1 MEIKIGK
8 QTKYNNILNRMQNQ
22 FSFREG
28 LYLIIRLY
36 LTNNV
41 LFYFI
46 SVLFRF
52 VPLLLISGNNVNV
65 YRKNSIN
72 QNMSFH
78 RFLKT
83 LTCHNI
89 TKHFNFSVKTYIFF
103 CFIIYILFIIRVINY
118 LFVIKRFKN
127 KSVENKNPAPPKIQI
142 ILDHIAFLI
151 FPYIIEY
158 LSFSFYIYIFPK
170 DFIIKLGNKSKIEII
185 AIIFVNTILI
195 VGYNFCNYVFMISS
209 NKKYTTSELDAY
221 LRIKNEQKYYN
232 NKYTLYKCSNII
244 FYNLI
249 LFQNF
254 ALIHYIEDYF
264 DVKTRIYFKIIITI
278 ILTLNILFIILKKLY
293 EYNYFNIINLLVDV
307 LTYFCLFTIIIDLI
321 LFLSSYE
328 SINSL
333 LEIINIV
340 QKLILSL
347 ITSLLIKYKVRKY
360 LENKIRQIIFQ
371 ENNIKNH
378 RDFLDAF
385 LYLNEIMTKLKEK
398 NDSES
403 KILLLKF
410 LYKHINICNKLN
422 CNCKLLNIFI
432 KNEYD
437 INEND
442 KEEKNISHLI
452 TIMNYLY
459 ESAFLEYDYYN
470 RYELTILL
478 AEHYCHLKDNP
489 IMAFSFISSLISNY
503 KNKFSK
509 FQMVG
514 LYELSQK
521 YIYYIQAKERLD
533 KDNKISENQN
543 NFESKNQKADFY
555 YNYFNSL
562 KLSYK
567 VKKTICNYID
577 NLIYILK
584 YKNIFE
590 ETLIFKF
597 DENNENIVLV
607 KINFFERNSNIE
619 NNIDNPNKK
628 LKRINQ
634 KIFKLSSNLYKI
646 IYLLKMAQLYYI
658 NIVKS
663 IANMDVF
670 KDIPIFIIFK
680 YYLFFDIFEGGKIPQ
695 EISRKL
701 YFSISNKRNV
711 YNNNISNSIYNLLKM
726 RYNEQYN
733 KNDSRFFAIYE
744 YKKDLRTKYFS
755 EECALR
761 LGFKQKDLINKKIDE
776 LMPKEFSCSH
786 QNIILNFFIGAQ
798 LKYFNLDSVFL
809 FDKTTTV
816 IYSVVSRGT
825 LIYNLAKNLI
835 ILSESIF
842 EFEDDYKFMLNN
854 NFEILSITKNFED
867 EYLLN
872 QKIFHKYDLKIME
885 ILQVKPEK
893 LRQKFEK
900 EFKII
905 NYQNLI
911 RQVKTEEY
919 FIPQLYVQSGEAN
932 NGMFNHNNFINTKN
946 QILSN
951 VSKTNNDDKNI
962 NETINDT
969 DEKENLIKK
978 EKIKKEIFDSFINP
992 GKIAIHNTF
1001 SVSLNKWKFIENIFK
1016 ELTKIPDNELLA
1028 DNNNNNNLITDA
1040 KKLINKLLSK
1050 NELTNNLIRITFK
1063 LSYYYNKAF
1072 YFVSINDDKKL
1083 YIKLSKNFNFENN
1096 KVPKNQESS
1105 QKNLIKKLT
1114 QKNIVQK
1121 SSKIKM
1127 EALKLNNIKNTR
1139 NKEDKLSKK
1148 NDEDV
1153 DKDDNKTLYNKI
1165 LDYKEQINK
1174 ERFIFIIK
1182 LILTFIIILIFLF
1195 YILLIYIQGITI
1207 NTTEKILL
1215 AFYYNTH
1222 TKDIIQ
1228 DTLSKLNGIYIDLS
1242 GINPDK
1248 ISGSY
1253 EKIIIEYSKLLR
1265 EKYHYFN
1272 KYFLEYNLV
1281 IGHDFK
1287 AIYEEQV
1294 FYRLKGFWKETPYYS
1309 KYSSEIDFLI
1319 HFIRSI
1325 NVTDSPELQSDLKNF
1340 LFFSGKE
1347 SPKEKV
1353 HTSFIRLLYYITV
1366 NFENSYIN
1374 IYNKI
1379 NKEVYSAYIGF
1390 MNANNFKYYILELIG
1405 LVLYLIFF
1413 VIILIYLYHSNIII
1427 IKNII
1432 FLFLDFTEEHYS
1444 KNRNTNDH
1452 LITLKLLKFKYLI
1465 DDFDLNGLHN
1475 YFEELDNINK
1485 KKDII
1490 NEEMMNKASVENDTI
1505 NNNRKLSIDKEVN
1518 KSEIVKKDMKEKKSS
1533 QLDKINPKKIMENNF
1548 QNDNNSKL
1556 MNNIQKIQLNNSSF
1570 SYLVG
1575 NDSKFLK
1582 NNLNPHSFSNGELIS
1597 GNVVNNSN
1605 KNEINDLANESIYK
1619 KKKSEKNNP
1628 VNNDLEIIEDFQDAI
1643 LNKSNKS
1650 LILEIKKYIIIVL
1663 VFAVFIL
1670 IYTFYKMNCNS
1681 RFNSQSRR
1689 FYIDFQSISNRYS
1702 ILYYYFNT
1710 LKALFLFNEKD
1721 ERWGKIILIME
1732 NMNKYMEEI
1741 NSNYNYALIN
1751 KLDSY
1756 KEVANLFTMLQYNK
1770 NDSSEYLK
1778 EALCKN
1784 ISLCQEYLNTDDNI
1798 FKSGIDFGYKTCFT
1812 YMENIFMDYKK
1823 IQNKTN
1829 ITEII
1834 KTITG
1839 SEFYELKRIRLAF
1852 SSILY
1857 YIQQK
1862 IYSSFEI
1869 DQLYFRINYK
1879 TYISILNLVSLFFSI
1894 LTLLFIYTFIFI
1906 SVTNFGKPIKE
1917 STYRINQSFY
1927 HIKKY
1932 NRIISKKRD
1941 SIILS

>member
-1 MEIKIGK
+1 MEIKIEK

-41 LFYFI
+41 FFYI
-46 SVLFRF
+46 VAILIRF
-52 VPLLLISGNNVNV
+52 VPIILISGNNVNV
-65 YRKNSIN
+65 YRKNSTY
-72 QNMSFH
+72 QNMSLH
-78 RFLKT
+78 QFLKA
-83 LTCHNI
+83 LTFLNI
-89 TKHFNFSVKTYIFF
+89 INHFNFSIGTYIFF
-103 CFIIYILFIIRVINY
+103 CTIILILFIVRVINY
-118 LFVIKRFKN
+118 LFVIRRFKN
-127 KSVENKNPAPPKIQI
+127 KNLENNNPAPPKIQI
-142 ILDHIAFLI
+142 ILDHVAFLF

-158 LSFSFYIYIFPK
+158 LSFSYYIYFFPN
-170 DFIIKLGNKSKIEII
+170 DFIFKHGNRTKLEII
-185 AIIFVNTILI
+185 AIIILNTILI
-195 VGYNFCNYVFMISS
+195 VGYNFCNFVFMISS
-209 NKKYTTSELDAY
+209 NKIYTTSELEAY
-221 LRIKNEQKYYN
+221 SRIKNEQKYHN

-244 FYNLI
+244 FYNLV

-254 ALIHYIEDYF
+254 ALIHIVEDYL
-264 DVKTRIYFKIIITI
+264 DVKTRIYYKIIVTI
-278 ILTLNILFIILKKLY
+278 YLTLNILFIILKKLY
-293 EYNYFNIINLLVDV
+293 EYNFFNIINLLVDV
-307 LTYFCLFTIIIDLI
+307 LIYFCLYTIIIDLF
-321 LFLSSYE
+321 LFLSHYE
-328 SINSL
+328 SINLL
-333 LEIINIV
+333 LEIINIA
-340 QKLILSL
+340 QKLVLSL
-347 ITSLLIKYKVRKY
+347 ITSLLIKYKLQKY
-360 LENKIRQIIFQ
+360 LESKIRQIIFQ

-398 NDSES
+398 KDSES

-410 LYKHINICNKLN
+410 LYIHINNCNKLI

-437 INEND
+437 INENENG
-442 KEEKNISHLI
+442 KEENNTSYLI
-452 TIMNYLY
+452 IIMNYLY

-470 RYELTILL
+470 RIELTALL
-478 AEHYCHLKDNP
+478 AEHFCHLKDNP
-489 IMAFSFISSLISNY
+489 IMAFSLISSLISNY

-509 FQMVG
+509 FEIVG

-533 KDNKISENQN
+533 KDYKISDNQN
-543 NFESKNQKADFY
+543 NLESKNQEASFY
-555 YNYFNSL
+555 YNYFISL

-567 VKKTICNYID
+567 VKKIICNYID

-597 DENNENIVLV
+597 DENNENIILV

-663 IANMDVF
+663 IANFDIF

-711 YNNNISNSIYNLLKM
+711 YNSNISNNTYNLLKM

-733 KNDSRFFAIYE
+733 KNDSRFFAMYE
-744 YKKDLRTKYFS
+744 YKKDLRTKYFN

-761 LGFKQKDLINKKIDE
+761 LGFMQKDLINKKIDE
-776 LMPKEFSCSH
+776 LMPKEFCSSH
-786 QNIILNFFIGAQ
+786 QNIILNFFIGSQ
-798 LKYFNLDSVFL
+798 QKYFNIDRAFL

-816 IYSVVSRGT
+816 IYSIAARGA

-919 FIPQLYVQSGEAN
+919 FIPQLYVQSGEAS

-951 VSKTNNDDKNI
+951 ISKSNNDDENNKNL
-962 NETINDT
+962 NGTIKDI

-992 GKIAIHNTF
+992 GKIFIHNTF
-1001 SVSLNKWKFIENIFK
+1001 SVTLNKWKFIENIFK
-1016 ELTKIPDNELLA
+1016 ELTKIPDNELLSE
-1028 DNNNNNNLITDA
+1028 NNNINNLIADA

-1050 NELTNNLIRITFK
+1050 NDLANNLIRITFK

-1072 YFVSINDDKKL
+1072 YFVSINDEKKL
-1083 YIKLSKNFNFENN
+1083 YLKLFKSFNFENN
-1096 KVPKNQESS
+1096 KI
-1105 QKNLIKKLT
+1105 QKNISKKLT
-1114 QKNIVQK
+1114 QKNIAQK
-1121 SSKIKM
+1121 PNKTKM
-1127 EALKLNNIKNTR
+1127 DDLKLNDIKNSKT
-1139 NKEDKLSKK
+1139 KEDKISKK
-1148 NDEDV
+1148 IDEDGC
-1153 DKDDNKTLYNKI
+1153 KDDNLSLNNKI
-1165 LDYKEQINK
+1165 LVYKKQINR

-1182 LILTFIIILIFLF
+1182 SILTIITILIFIV
-1195 YILLIYIQGITI
+1195 YILIIYIQGMTI
-1207 NTTEKILL
+1207 NTTKKILL

-1222 TKDIIQ
+1222 TRDIIQ
-1228 DTLSKLNGIYIDLS
+1228 DTLSKLNGIYIDSS
-1242 GINPDK
+1242 GINPNK
-1248 ISGSY
+1248 ISYSY
-1253 EKIIIEYSKLLR
+1253 KKIIIEYSKILR

-1272 KYFLEYNLV
+1272 KYFLEYNLE

-1287 AIYEEQV
+1287 TIYEEQV

-1319 HFIRSI
+1319 HVISSI
-1325 NVTDSPELQSDLKNF
+1325 NITDSPELQSDLKNF
-1340 LFFSGKE
+1340 LFFNGKYNA
-1347 SPKEKV
+1347 KEKV
-1353 HTSFIRLLYYITV
+1353 YTSFIKLLYYLTV
-1366 NFENSYIN
+1366 NFENSYKKIF
-1374 IYNKI
+1374 NKI
-1379 NKEVYSAYIGF
+1379 NEEVYSAYIGF
-1390 MNANNFKYYILELIG
+1390 LSTNNFKYYLLEFIG
-1405 LVLYLIFF
+1405 LALYLIFF
-1413 VIILIYLYHSNIII
+1413 VVILIYLYHSNIII

-1465 DDFDLNGLHN
+1465 DDFDLNGFQN
-1475 YFEELDNINK
+1475 YFEEIDTINK
-1485 KKDII
+1485 KKNII
-1490 NEEMMNKASVENDTI
+1490 NEDMMNKSPSENDLL
-1505 NNNRKLSIDKEVN
+1505 NKNKRLSIDKGVN
-1518 KSEIVKKDMKEKKSS
+1518 KSELQKKDMKEKKYS
-1533 QLDKINPKKIMENNF
+1533 QLDKISQKKLMENNF

-1556 MNNIQKIQLNNSSF
+1556 MNNLQKIQLNNSSF
-1570 SYLVG
+1570 SHLVG

-1582 NNLNPHSFSNGELIS
+1582 NNLNPHSFSNGELMA
-1597 GNVVNNSN
+1597 GNAVNNSN
-1605 KNEINDLANESIYK
+1605 KNVINGLVNESIYK
-1619 KKKSEKNNP
+1619 KKKSEKNNTA
-1628 VNNDLEIIEDFQDAI
+1628 NNEMEVEDYQEAI

-1663 VFAVFIL
+1663 IFAVFIL
-1670 IYTFYKMNCNS
+1670 IYTFYKMNINS
-1681 RFNSQSRR
+1681 KFNSQSKRL
-1689 FYIDFQSISNRYS
+1689 YTDFQWISNRYS
-1702 ILYYYFNT
+1702 FLYYYFNT
-1710 LKALFLFNEKD
+1710 LKTL
-1721 ERWGKIILIME
+1721 IILNENDPRWEIMILVME
-1732 NMNKYMEEI
+1732 NMYKNMEDI
-1741 NSNYNYALIN
+1741 NNNYIKTLSN
-1751 KLDSY
+1751 KLESY
-1756 KEVANLFTMLQYNK
+1756 REVENLFTILQYNK

-1778 EALCKN
+1778 ETLCKN
-1784 ISLCQEYLNTDDNI
+1784 ISVCQDYLDSNDNI

-1812 YMENIFMDYKK
+1812 YIENIFMDYKK
-1823 IQNKTN
+1823 IENKTN
-1829 ITEII
+1829 VDEIMN
-1834 KTITG
+1834 TITC
-1839 SEFYELKRIRLAF
+1839 SECYELNRIRLAF
-1852 SSILY
+1852 NSILY

-1869 DQLYFRINYK
+1869 DQQYFRSGYK
-1879 TYISILNLVSLFFSI
+1879 KILSLLNLISLLLSI
-1894 LTLLFIYTFIFI
+1894 LTLLFVHIIIFL
-1906 SVTNFGKPIKE
+1906 SVSKFGNPIKE
-1917 STYRINQSFY
+1917 STYRINQSFS

-1932 NRIISKKRD
+1932 NRIFSKKRD
-1941 SIILS
+1941 SILLSQF

>member
-1 MEIKIGK
+1 MEIKIEK
-8 QTKYNNILNRMQNQ
+8 QTKYNKILNRMQNQ
-22 FSFREG
+22 ISIREG
-28 LYLIIRLY
+28 LFLIIRLY

-41 LFYFI
+41 FFYI
-46 SVLFRF
+46 ICVLFRF
-52 VPLLLISGNNVNV
+52 VPILLISGNNVNI
-65 YRKNSIN
+65 YRKNSVN
-72 QNMSFH
+72 KNMSFH
-78 RFLKT
+78 RFLKS
-83 LTCHNI
+83 LTCLNI
-89 TKHFNFSVKTYIFF
+89 LNHFNFSIRNYLFF
-103 CFIIYILFIIRVINY
+103 CIIIYFLFIVRIINY
-118 LFVIKRFKN
+118 LLVIKRFKN
-127 KSVENKNPAPPKIQI
+127 KSVENKNPAPHKIQI
-142 ILDHIAFLI
+142 ILDHIIFLI

-158 LSFSFYIYIFPK
+158 LSFSYYIYFFPN
-170 DFIIKLGNKSKIEII
+170 DFIIKLGNRSKVEII
-185 AIIFVNTILI
+185 AVIFLNTLLI
-195 VGYNFCNYVFMISS
+195 VGYNFSNYVFMISS
-209 NKKYTTSELDAY
+209 NKKYTTSELEAY
-221 LRIKNEQKYYN
+221 SRIKNEQKYHN
-232 NKYTLYKCSNII
+232 NKYVLYKCSNII

-254 ALIHYIEDYF
+254 ALIHTIEDYF
-264 DVKTRIYFKIIITI
+264 EAKTRIYFKIIITI

-293 EYNYFNIINLLVDV
+293 EYNYFNIINLLVDI
-307 LTYFCLFTIIIDLI
+307 LIYFCLYTIIIDLI
-321 LFLSSYE
+321 LFLSFYE
-328 SINSL
+328 SINLL

-340 QKLILSL
+340 QKVILSL

-360 LENKIRQIIFQ
+360 LESKIRQIIFQ

-378 RDFLDAF
+378 RDFFDAF

-437 INEND
+437 IIEND
-442 KEEKNISHLI
+442 KEENNISYLI

-489 IMAFSFISSLISNY
+489 IIAFSFVSSLISNY
-503 KNKFSK
+503 RNKFSK

-521 YIYYIQAKERLD
+521 YIYYIQAKERLE
-533 KDNKISENQN
+533 KDNKITENQN
-543 NFESKNQKADFY
+543 DFESKNQRVDFY

-562 KLSYK
+562 RLSYK
-567 VKKTICNYID
+567 VKKIICNYID

-597 DENNENIVLV
+597 DENNENIILV

-619 NNIDNPNKK
+619 NNIDNQNKK
-628 LKRINQ
+628 LKRMNQ

-658 NIVKS
+658 NIIKS
-663 IANMDVF
+663 IINMDIF
-670 KDIPIFIIFK
+670 KDIPIYIIFK

-695 EISRKL
+695 EISKKL
-701 YFSISNKRNV
+701 YFSISNKRNI
-711 YNNNISNSIYNLLKM
+711 YNNNISNNIFNMLKM

-761 LGFKQKDLINKKIDE
+761 LGFKQIDIINKKIDE
-776 LMPKEFSCSH
+776 LMPKEFCNSH
-786 QNIILNFFIGAQ
+786 QNIVLNFFIGSQ
-798 LKYFNLDSVFL
+798 LKYYSLNRGFL
-809 FDKTTTV
+809 FDKTTKV
-816 IYSVVSRGT
+816 LYSITPRGA
-825 LIYNLAKNLI
+825 LIYNLTKNLI
-835 ILSESIF
+835 ILAESIF
-842 EFEDDYKFMLNN
+842 EFEEDYKFMLNN
-854 NFEILSITKNFED
+854 NFEILAITKNFED

-893 LRQKFEK
+893 LHQKFEK
-900 EFKII
+900 EFKMI

-919 FIPQLYVQSGEAN
+919 FIPQLYVQTGETN

-962 NETINDT
+962 NETINDI

-978 EKIKKEIFDSFINP
+978 EKIKKEIIDSFINP
-992 GKIAIHNTF
+992 GKIVMHNTF
-1001 SVSLNKWKFIENIFK
+1001 SVTLNKWKFIENIFK

-1028 DNNNNNNLITDA
+1028 ENNNINNLITDA

-1072 YFVSINDDKKL
+1072 YFISINDEKKL
-1083 YIKLSKNFNFENN
+1083 YIKLSKSFNFENN
-1096 KVPKNQESS
+1096 KVQKNQESS
-1105 QKNLIKKLT
+1105 QKNITKKLS

-1127 EALKLNNIKNTR
+1127 EALKINSIKNSK
-1139 NKEDKLSKK
+1139 NKEEKISKK
-1148 NDEDV
+1148 IDEDT
-1153 DKDDNKTLYNKI
+1153 DKDDNKSLGNKI
-1165 LDYKEQINK
+1165 LVYKEQINR

-1182 LILTFIIILIFLF
+1182 LILIFIIFLIFVI
-1195 YILLIYIQGITI
+1195 YILLIYIQGMTI

-1222 TKDIIQ
+1222 TRDIIQ
-1228 DTLSKLNGIYIDLS
+1228 DTLSKLNGIYIDSS
-1242 GINPDK
+1242 GINPYS
-1248 ISGSY
+1248 ISDSY
-1253 EKIIIEYSKLLR
+1253 EKIIIEYSKILR

-1272 KYFLEYNLV
+1272 KYFLEYKLE

-1287 AIYEEQV
+1287 AIYEEHI
-1294 FYRLKGFWKETPYYS
+1294 FYRLKGYWKETQYYS

-1319 HFIRSI
+1319 HIISSI
-1325 NVTDSPELQSDLKNF
+1325 NVTDSLEFQSDIKNF
-1340 LFFSGKE
+1340 LFFSGKNN
-1347 SPKEKV
+1347 SKEKIN
-1353 HTSFIRLLYYITV
+1353 TTFITLLYYLMV
-1366 NFENSYIN
+1366 NFEYSYNQIFS
-1374 IYNKI
+1374 KI
-1379 NKEVYSAYIGF
+1379 NEEVYSEYIDF
-1390 MNANNFKYYILELIG
+1390 MNNTNFKYYILEFIG
-1405 LVLYLIFF
+1405 LILYLIFF
-1413 VIILIYLYHSNIII
+1413 VVILIYLYHSNIII

-1444 KNRNTNDH
+1444 KNRNTSDH

-1485 KKDII
+1485 KKSII
-1490 NEEMMNKASVENDTI
+1490 NEEMINKTSVENDMI
-1505 NNNRKLSIDKEVN
+1505 NKNKKEDN
-1518 KSEIVKKDMKEKKSS
+1518 KSEIQKIDMKEKKSC
-1533 QLDKINPKKIMENNF
+1533 QLDRISQKKLIENNN

-1556 MNNIQKIQLNNSSF
+1556 MNNLQKIQLNNSSF

-1582 NNLNPHSFSNGELIS
+1582 NNLNPHSFSNGELIA

-1605 KNEINDLANESIYK
+1605 KNVINDLVNESIYK
-1619 KKKSEKNNP
+1619 KKKNEKNNSA
-1628 VNNDLEIIEDFQDAI
+1628 NNEFEIIEDYQDAI

-1663 VFAVFIL
+1663 IFAVFIV
-1670 IYTFYKMNCNS
+1670 IYTFYKINS
-1681 RFNSQSRR
+1681 NSNFNSQSKRL
-1689 FYIDFQSISNRYS
+1689 YIDFKNIANRYA

-1710 LKALFLFNEKD
+1710 LKALFIFNEND
-1721 ERWGKIILIME
+1721 TRWEYMVSVME
-1732 NMNKYMEEI
+1732 NMNKNMEEI
-1741 NSNYNYALIN
+1741 NSNYSFALIN
-1751 KLDSY
+1751 KLNSY
-1756 KEVANLFTMLQYNK
+1756 REVENLFIMLQYNK

-1778 EALCKN
+1778 ETLCKN
-1784 ISLCQEYLNTDDNI
+1784 ISLCQEYLDSNDNI
-1798 FKSGIDFGYKTCFT
+1798 FRSGIDFGYKTCFT
-1812 YMENIFMDYKK
+1812 YMQNIFMDYKK
-1823 IQNKTN
+1823 IKNKTN
-1829 ITEII
+1829 IEEII

-1839 SEFYELKRIRLAF
+1839 SELYELKRIRLAL
-1852 SSILY
+1852 SNLLY
-1857 YIQQK
+1857 FIQQK
-1862 IYSSFEI
+1862 IYLSFEI
-1869 DQLYFRINYK
+1869 DQLYFRNNYK
-1879 TYISILNLVSLFFSI
+1879 TNISILNLVSLFLSI
-1894 LTLLFIYTFIFI
+1894 LTLLFVYIVVFI
-1906 SVTNFGKPIKE
+1906 SVSNFGKPIKE

-1941 SIILS
+1941 SIILN